1 MCLGL
6 LVMDSVNLWGRGML
20 LENAIFSQAAKTR
33 QGLDSHSLP
42 GHLPFPPGS
51 HIIGGH
57 PEGVLSQQH
66 HSECIQ
72 LYHKLQKV

>member
-42 GHLPFPPGS
+42 GHLPCPPGS